1 MIICK
6 KRINSINFINSMQL
20 DKIEIGIQVTDR
32 EYEKLG
38 VKQFEEGMAVEP
50 SPLFG
55 INCERN
61 TCGYS

>member
-1 MIICK
+1 MIISK
-6 KRINSINFINSMQL
+6 KRINSINFINELNL
-20 DKIEIGIQVTDR
+20 DKFEIGIQVTEK

-38 VKQFEEGMAVEP
+38 LKDFEEGLAIEP
-50 SPLFG
+50 SPLLG